1 MCVYACVCASASA
14 VCAACVFVC
23 VLFGQRQRERETGKE
38 GVTVSRNRF
47 SGNWEPPR
55 TPHYI

>member
-1 MCVYACVCASASA
+1 MCVYVCVCASVSA

-23 VLFGQRQRERETGKE
+23 VLFGQRQRETGKE